1 MSTPSRAC
9 SQCAA
14 PADADRIFCVK
25 CGAALQLPRSLLLAD
40 SVDANTSPKARP
52 LKRGLAFVIEGV
64 ALIAGIVFWFSPI
77 TTNTGILWFGASILV
92 ALLFFGALSYLD
104 DDFVKENKNEGY
116 WPKPLDWGTPL
127 NIESNEKNKD
137 RTDIHF

>member
-1 MSTPSRAC
+1 M
-9 SQCAA
+9 
-14 PADADRIFCVK
+14 
-25 CGAALQLPRSLLLAD
+25 
-40 SVDANTSPKARP
+40 
-52 LKRGLAFVIEGV
+52 
-64 ALIAGIVFWFSPI
+64 
-77 TTNTGILWFGASILV
+77 
-92 ALLFFGALSYLD
+92 D